1 MNWLKPLIEWAQRY
15 LALAAGAYV
24 KWLHTKKRDAENEL
38 EQTKRFQEVRRD
50 AAGLGPSE
58 RDKRLLQ
65 LAKRKRVRR

>member
-1 MNWLKPLIEWAQRY
+1 MGWLTTLWQAF
-15 LALAAGAYV
+15 LV
-24 KWLHTKKRDAENEL
+24 WLGYRLQKGKDAENEL